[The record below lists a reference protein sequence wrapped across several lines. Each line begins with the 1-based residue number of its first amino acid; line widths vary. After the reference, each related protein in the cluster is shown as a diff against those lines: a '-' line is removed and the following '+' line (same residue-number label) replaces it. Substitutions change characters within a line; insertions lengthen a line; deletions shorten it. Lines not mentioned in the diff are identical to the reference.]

1 MGRSKV
7 YIKLYNNRKPISFRF
22 YVREGG
28 YNMKKKL
35 VFVGVGLFLIAATT
49 LTFAH
54 NSLAATVSITAASG
68 DPAIVQS
75 VGGAGSDGVPNTV
88 QLEYST
94 GSSAPFTQVSPSWT
108 PVKNQTGAITPG
120 DVYYINATNY
130 AGDVRVTVYL
140 TNAGLLAKDYTY
152 LNMMVNVW
160 AGSSGTWTQATP
172 VGDTANATDY
182 LTFDKGTVSF
192 ILQGG
197 THYCISIDGGD
208 YYCSDTAVDSAHDV
222 SPHYYINAAPF

>member
-1 MGRSKV
+1 
-7 YIKLYNNRKPISFRF
+7 
-22 YVREGG
+22 
-28 YNMKKKL
+28 MKKKL

-94 GSSAPFTQVSPSWT
+94 GSSAPFSHVSPSWS
-108 PVKNQTGAITPG
+108 PVKNQTGAITHG
-120 DVYYINATNY
+120 DVYYVDVSNY
-130 AGDVRVTVYL
+130 AGDVRVTIYL

-152 LNMMVNVW
+152 LNMMVNVR

-172 VGDTANATDY
+172 VGDSDNATDY
-182 LTFDKGTVSF
+182 LTLDKGTVSF
-192 ILQGG
+192 ILQGS
-197 THYCISIDGGD
+197 THYCISIDGGA
-208 YYCSDTAVDSAHDV
+208 YYCVDTTVDSSHDL
-222 SPHYYINAAPF
+222 SPQYYINVLPF